1 MKPFKALIALC
12 LGAALAV
19 GSVRAEYPEQPIRI
33 IVPYP
38 ADAAGLRQYPMAEI
52 ERELRI
58 IERAKIPKQ

>member
-1 MKPFKALIALC
+1 VPHAS
-12 LGAALAV
+12 AV
-19 GSVRAEYPEQPIRI
+19 SGQYPEQPIRI

-38 ADAAGLRQYPMAEI
+38 ADAAGLRQYQMAEI